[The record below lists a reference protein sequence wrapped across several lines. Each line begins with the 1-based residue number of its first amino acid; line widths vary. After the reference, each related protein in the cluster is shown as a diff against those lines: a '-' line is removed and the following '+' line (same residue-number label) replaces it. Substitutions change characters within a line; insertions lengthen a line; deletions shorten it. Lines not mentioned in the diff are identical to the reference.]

1 MRCERSPTPVRVGVN
16 TLCPR
21 FCRRSATRR
30 QHQPPCQAPCTS
42 TKVFGAPVC
51 AGAGALP
58 KAAALAPAPALA
70 STPRRVIATSLVA
83 VIVSSLSFVCWPN
96 PTWGAS
102 VRPERKTR
110 GHASLAPLT
119 RPPDPLWI
127 TGTIRRRPGSVRRG
141 PILGGPANHQ
151 ARFMRFPPQF
161 LDELRA
167 RLPVSEVVGRRVRLK
182 KAGREW
188 KGLSPFNKEKTPSFF
203 VNDQKMAWFDFSSG
217 KNGSIFDFV
226 MMTEGLTFPE
236 AVERLAAQAGIPLPK
251 ISPAEEARDE
261 RRKTL
266 HDIVELAAKFFE
278 ATLASRAGA
287 KGRGYLADRG
297 LDPATQVKFRLGYAP
312 AERFALK
319 EHLGKAGIA
328 TEDLIEAGLLVAGDE
343 IPVPYDRFRD
353 RIMFPITDLRG
364 RVIAFGGR
372 ALEKDAQAK
381 YLNSPE
387 TVLFHKG
394 ATLYNVAAAR
404 AAAHKG
410 AALIAVEGYIDVIAM
425 VTAGFEAT
433 VAPLGTALT
442 ADQLVLLWKM
452 ADEPTLCFD
461 GDAAGRRAAYRA
473 VDLALPLI
481 KPGKSLKFASLPEG
495 HDPDDLVRAGGR
507 EAINEVIGAARP
519 LAHVLWMRETEAGTL
534 DTPERRAAFEA
545 RLAEVTAT
553 IADDSVRK
561 YYRREFGDRLRRLFE
576 VDERPT
582 MRDRPG
588 PGRIA
593 NSGWRMA
600 SGGTAARRSQSAVR
614 PLAGERYL
622 AASAQLSAS
631 PVHRGH
637 RAAIALR
644 EALILQAVINHP
656 WLLHEHL
663 EELAGVEFRNAE
675 AAKVKGEL
683 IDIFAHGGAPD
694 GTAMVAELG
703 RRGLA
708 EASGRILKAI
718 TTPSVWGV
726 RPEAAPDDVLTTW
739 KQLVA
744 LHRQWHSLIKELRDA
759 EQALGQDATEANYSW
774 LQDVKARLGVLDGT
788 EALIEGFGASSGRPV
803 RSL

>member
-1 MRCERSPTPVRVGVN
+1 
-16 TLCPR
+16 
-21 FCRRSATRR
+21 
-30 QHQPPCQAPCTS
+30 
-42 TKVFGAPVC
+42 
-51 AGAGALP
+51 
-58 KAAALAPAPALA
+58 
-70 STPRRVIATSLVA
+70 
-83 VIVSSLSFVCWPN
+83 
-96 PTWGAS
+96 
-102 VRPERKTR
+102 
-110 GHASLAPLT
+110 
-119 RPPDPLWI
+119 
-127 TGTIRRRPGSVRRG
+127 
-141 PILGGPANHQ
+141 
-151 ARFMRFPPQF
+151 MRFPPQF

-266 HDIVELAAKFFE
+266 NDIVELAAKFFE

-287 KGRGYLADRG
+287 KARGYLADRG

-328 TEDLIEAGLLVAGDE
+328 TEDMIEAGLLVAGDD

-353 RIMFPITDLRG
+353 RIMFPIADLRG

-394 ATLYNVAAAR
+394 ATLYNIAAAR

-473 VDLALPLI
+473 VDIALPLI

-519 LAHVLWMRETEAGTL
+519 LAHVLWMRETEAGGF

-545 RLAEVTAT
+545 RLTEVTAM

-561 YYRREFGDRLRRLFE
+561 YYRREFGERLRRLFE
-576 VDERPT
+576 VDARPK
-582 MRDRPG
+582 MRQRPG
-588 PGRIA
+588 RMA
-593 NSGWRMA
+593 NSEWRMA
-600 SGGTAARRSQSAVR
+600 RAGKITPGSCTSIWRSSPGSSSATPR
-614 PLAGERYL
+614 PPR
-622 AASAQLSAS
+622 
-631 PVHRGH
+631 
-637 RAAIALR
+637 
-644 EALILQAVINHP
+644 
-656 WLLHEHL
+656 
-663 EELAGVEFRNAE
+663 
-675 AAKVKGEL
+675 
-683 IDIFAHGGAPD
+683 
-694 GTAMVAELG
+694 
-703 RRGLA
+703 
-708 EASGRILKAI
+708 
-718 TTPSVWGV
+718 
-726 RPEAAPDDVLTTW
+726 
-739 KQLVA
+739 
-744 LHRQWHSLIKELRDA
+744 
-759 EQALGQDATEANYSW
+759 
-774 LQDVKARLGVLDGT
+774 
-788 EALIEGFGASSGRPV
+788 
-803 RSL
+803 